1 VYIDDW
7 TTEATRSLWYAIQEE
22 NPRIFPKI
30 LWTDHP
36 TLSEAVERF
45 KDWVEKKKIKLLSNY
60 DDKFELEREM
70 ISSALEDV
78 DWYVLTHRIAL
89 ALNIPVREIPHS
101 LVCDKCQQLI
111 CQLCVACINPLCEN
125 AHQID
130 CLSES
135 KIYPLGPLLFD
146 FTDRKLVVRLGD
158 YELPIPPD
166 ELRRFYIWLDIRKDW
181 C

>member
-36 TLSEAVERF
+36 TLF
-45 KDWVEKKKIKLLSNY
+45 
-60 DDKFELEREM
+60 
-70 ISSALEDV
+70 
-78 DWYVLTHRIAL
+78 
-89 ALNIPVREIPHS
+89 REIPHS

-135 KIYPLGPLLFD
+135 KIYPLGSLLFD